1 MPLARTL
8 LPALALLLSGCWGD
22 PHYES
27 CNMLEKK
34 PQPEDIVGTWN
45 SSKDSFKTSW
55 CPPSLK
61 NQLQTHPMQ
70 LTFSKDGTFLYRN
83 YSTEKSY
90 SPVTWSKPEDIRGTW
105 AIYTSIPGSGS
116 TSYGVNLNF
125 RKNGTNE
132 TVSAS
137 FYGKRP
143 NCLIF
148 THGDP
153 DSGEAYFLDKT
164 K

>member
-1 MPLARTL
+1 
-8 LPALALLLSGCWGD
+8 
-22 PHYES
+22 
-27 CNMLEKK
+27 
-34 PQPEDIVGTWN
+34 
-45 SSKDSFKTSW
+45 
-55 CPPSLK
+55 
-61 NQLQTHPMQ
+61 MQ